1 MGGIIKLVHGLT
13 GQVQSVA
20 VAAEQVS
27 SSVQNMAATAEQ
39 QTAAMEEVAVAADNL
54 SSIGVELQELAGR
67 FKVSGR
73 EQEQTL
79 LPED

>member
-1 MGGIIKLVHGLT
+1 VHGLT

-39 QTAAMEEVAVAADNL
+39 QTAAMEVVATAADNL
-54 SSIGVELQELAGR
+54 SSLAIELQELSSR
-67 FKVSGR
+67 FKLSGV
-73 EQEQTL
+73 EEGQI
-79 LPED
+79 PEG